1 MKINILFL
9 SLILV
14 AFSCKDADETPEPST
29 SIHLIAKESGTSSY
43 KHLVNGKEQE
53 IPSELNSEYTTL
65 VSASVDEEGN
75 SKLYYISRNY
85 GETAKLY
92 INENGT
98 ESLLTSFPHPLVFF
112 TGSGS
117 NANSLISGYVEGN
130 KGFYIEGNNITY
142 VGEAEHSMVH
152 VALKD
157 NQGNYHIIYQ
167 ERKTT
172 YSEAYGANFSGP
184 TGQPKYILNGQ
195 EVVIPIPEGAVVNS
209 YRFNL
214 SPDGTPTPRIN
225 LNKNPSSPNS
235 THTLHEFVDGELI
248 EIETESNPNGTF
260 KTSRTKHIDG
270 KEYQL
275 GNFYAFDN
283 SPEESYAYYL
293 EDGEMHK
300 FSNEHRNYEFT
311 DITEIDNVL
320 HIVGKSRLKNNYAD
334 IQSLYLVDGEPNELS
349 GIPNLELL
357 SIFKVE

>member
-9 SLILV
+9 LLILV
-14 AFSCKDADETPEPST
+14 AFGCKDADETPEPST

-117 NANSLISGYVEGN
+117 NANSLISGYVEGD

-142 VGEAEHSMVH
+142 VGEADHSMVH

-157 NQGNYHIIYQ
+157 NQGNYHVIYQ
-167 ERKTT
+167 ERKTS
-172 YSEAYGANFSGP
+172 YSEEQGANFSGP

-209 YRFNL
+209 YHFNL
-214 SPDGTPTPRIN
+214 SANGTPTLQVD

-235 THTLHEFVDGELI
+235 TQAFYDFVNDQLVEIDMPTSTGGHVNIYKIKYINGIRYEL
-248 EIETESNPNGTF
+248 GF
-260 KTSRTKHIDG
+260 YTSYVDS
-270 KEYQL
+270 E
-275 GNFYAFDN
+275 A
-283 SPEESYAYYL
+283 SYGFYL

-300 FSNEHRNYEFT
+300 FSNEHRNYQFK
-311 DITEIDNVL
+311 DVTEIDNVL
-320 HIVGKSRLKNNYAD
+320 HIVGNSRSKNNYAD
-334 IQSLYLVDGEPNELS
+334 IQSLYLIDGEPNELS

>member
-14 AFSCKDADETPEPST
+14 VLGCKDADETPAPEPLT
-29 SIHLIAKESGTSSY
+29 SIHLIAHESGTTNY
-43 KHLVNGKEQE
+43 KYFVNGKEQE
-53 IPSELNSEYTTL
+53 IPSKLNSEHTML
-65 VSASVDEEGN
+65 VSASIDKEGN

-85 GETAKLY
+85 GETVKLY

-112 TGSGS
+112 TGRGS
-117 NANSLISGYVEGN
+117 NANSLISGYVEQD

-172 YSEAYGANFSGP
+172 YSEAYGATFFGP
-184 TGQPKYILNGQ
+184 KGLPKYLLNDE
-195 EVVIPIPEGAVVNS
+195 EVDIPIPEGATVNS
-209 YRFNL
+209 YRFKL
-214 SPDGTPTPRIN
+214 SANGTPTLRVD

-235 THTLHEFVDGELI
+235 TKALFEFIDGEL
-248 EIETESNPNGTF
+248 IETESNPNGTF
-260 KTSRTKHIDG
+260 KTSLIKHIDG

-311 DITEIDNVL
+311 DVTEIDNVL

>member
-9 SLILV
+9 LLILIT
-14 AFSCKDADETPEPST
+14 FNCKDADETPEPST
-29 SIHLIAKESGTSSY
+29 SIHLIAHESGTSSY
-43 KHLVNGKEQE
+43 KYFLNGKEQE
-53 IPSELNSEYTTL
+53 IPSELNSEHTTL
-65 VSASVDEEGN
+65 VSANVDEEGN
-75 SKLYYISRNY
+75 SKLYYISKNY
-85 GETAKLY
+85 GEGAKLY

-117 NANSLISGYVEGN
+117 SPNSLISGYVEGN

-142 VGEAEHSMVH
+142 VGEAEQSMVH

-172 YSEAYGANFSGP
+172 YSQAQGANFSGP

-195 EVVIPIPEGAVVNS
+195 EVVIPIPEGATVNS
-209 YRFNL
+209 YRFKL
-214 SPDGTPTPRIN
+214 SDNGTPTLRID

-235 THTLHEFVDGELI
+235 TQALFEFLDGELT

-260 KTSRTKHIDG
+260 RTSPPKYING

-300 FSNEHRNYEFT
+300 FSNEHRTYKFNSIIEVEGEVHLIGSATSKYNST
-311 DITEIDNVL
+311 
-320 HIVGKSRLKNNYAD
+320 D
-334 IQSLYLVDGEPNELS
+334 IQSLYLVNGEPNELS
-349 GIPNLELL
+349 GIPKLQLL